1 MLKKALIAVA
11 VLAIAAPGLAVAKGA
26 KKAAAADE
34 SAQGPSAPI
43 PYSQLAEE
51 DAKLN
56 GGAKQKAPKKKS
68 AKKADADASAS
79 APASK

>member
-11 VLAIAAPGLAVAKGA
+11 IDAIAAPGLAMAKGS
-26 KKAAAADE
+26 KKAAEEAAN
-34 SAQGPSAPI
+34 GPSAPI

-56 GGAKQKAPKKKS
+56 GTGAKHHAAKHHAA
-68 AKKADADASAS
+68 AKKADAA
-79 APASK
+79 APAAPAK